1 VKGTY
6 GVLFG
11 IQDKLIMFRNLP
23 VILGVGAIIGLTIAE
38 AKISGRFQ
46 SSNVTSEQF
55 TTLLK
60 NVPMDIGDWHGEDL
74 PVEDQVRK
82 TAGARGYV
90 SRVYRNS
97 VTGEEATIWLIVGHS
112 RDVMRHTPDVC
123 YPSSGFKTRA
133 PENSRHTFVFEGQ
146 PPADFYTNTFVK
158 EDATGRHLIR
168 VFWSWFK
175 PQEDGTVTWK
185 APKIVRLEIGNTP
198 SLYKLYFTSNMRDG
212 KESTED
218 SQCNKFAEVFL
229 PVVEKALSTTS
240 SASDTPSANADDDLL
255 ADPPAATDS

>member
-1 VKGTY
+1 
-6 GVLFG
+6 
-11 IQDKLIMFRNLP
+11 MFRNLP
-23 VILGVGAIIGLTIAE
+23 VILGVLAIVGLTAAE

-46 SSNVTSEQF
+46 SSNITAEQF
-55 TTLLK
+55 AALLN
-60 NVPMDIGDWHGEDL
+60 NVPMEIGDWQGEDL

-97 VTGEEATIWLIVGHS
+97 VTGEEVTIWLIVGHS

-123 YPSSGFKTRA
+123 YPSSGFMTRA

-158 EDATGRHLIR
+158 EDSSGRRLIR
-168 VFWSWFK
+168 VFWSWYK
-175 PQEDGTVTWK
+175 PQDDSNVTWN
-185 APKIVRLEIGNTP
+185 APKNVRLEIGNAP

-212 KESTED
+212 KESTEE
-218 SQCNKFAEVFL
+218 SQCTKFAEVFL
-229 PVVEKALSTTS
+229 PIVEKALST
-240 SASDTPSANADDDLL
+240 AGSDAQTPSAAADDDLL
-255 ADPPAATDS
+255 ADPSSSTES